1 MTWVQ
6 YRDGDGAISRSFGNE
21 LIPSYYMIGSDG
33 VMLKTERMGTDDNVE
48 GKLKKLLKQAREEAK
63 PAATVG
69 QTNGTK

>member
-1 MTWVQ
+1 
-6 YRDGDGAISRSFGNE
+6 
-21 LIPSYYMIGSDG
+21 MIGSDG